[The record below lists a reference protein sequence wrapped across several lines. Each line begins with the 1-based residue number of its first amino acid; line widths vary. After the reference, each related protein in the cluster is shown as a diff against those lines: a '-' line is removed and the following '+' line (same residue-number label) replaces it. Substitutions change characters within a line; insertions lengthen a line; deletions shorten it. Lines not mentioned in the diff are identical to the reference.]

1 MTPLFTLIKGPV
13 LKSCRFD
20 VGKVSDLPKETIT
33 LGLGLSVNAKI
44 NDDKNQL
51 RISMTTTTEGAA
63 SLFRFNVRMVATFK
77 INKKM
82 ATDKINEKAKI
93 ECAPFVFGVVRDFI
107 ADLTRRSGH
116 AALYLPSP
124 DFTQAAES
132 ETSVAAPKKSRT
144 QN

>member
-1 MTPLFTLIKGPV
+1 MSLRRWKGV
-13 LKSCRFD
+13 LTYQK
-20 VGKVSDLPKETIT
+20 KHIT

-107 ADLTRRSGH
+107 ALILPGGLVTLRSICLHQISHKLRNQRQVLLHRR
-116 AALYLPSP
+116 
-124 DFTQAAES
+124 
-132 ETSVAAPKKSRT
+132 KSRT